1 MRTPALLLSAL
12 LMVSSLTAAASL
24 LPGRPLWTVP
34 RVYLSGLNS
43 EGFPVTRTQDPKTNR
58 LGPALDVRDPST
70 GRVMSSIPIPEAA
83 ASDGPLGFTPNFK
96 TLAWVNG
103 EVLTVRGPLK
113 RWTARMP
120 GLSGSRE
127 LLFSPDASTL
137 VIPNENGHVQ
147 SWSVQSG
154 QRRATVLFRGCP
166 DQVRFSPGGKRVAV
180 NGPFSGA
187 QGTSLSL
194 WTLNG
199 EAAGTVPGVLR
210 GISRGVFDFSPDGT
224 EVLLKV
230 PGPGYTAGWV
240 NLKTGAMRRWSPHV
254 EVCPPN
260 SYIRLCAYQPMNI
273 SLDASGQ
280 RALLTDRVGT
290 YLYDAHS
297 CQRLASLNPG
307 LSFGTLSPDGRLVFK
322 QGDFY
327 PYNPGPSGWKLP

>member
-1 MRTPALLLSAL
+1 MPVPAPLLALLLT
-12 LMVSSLTAAASL
+12 VSPLAAAASL
-24 LPGRPLWTVP
+24 PPSRPLWTVP
-34 RVYLSGLNS
+34 RVYLSGLSS
-43 EGFPVTRTQDPKTNR
+43 EGFPVTCTQDKETSR
-58 LGPALDVRDPST
+58 LGPELDVRDPAT
-70 GRVMSSIPIPEAA
+70 GRVTSRIPIPEAA
-83 ASDGPLGFTPNFK
+83 ASDGPLGFTPDLK

-113 RWTARMP
+113 RWTASMP

-127 LLFSPDASTL
+127 LLFSPDAATL
-137 VIPNENGHVQ
+137 VIPNENGYVQ
-147 SWSVQSG
+147 FWDVRSG
-154 QRRATVLFRGCP
+154 QRRATVLFRGRP
-166 DQVRFSPGGKRVAV
+166 DQVKFLPDGKRVAV

-199 EAAGTVPGVLR
+199 KAAGTVPGVLG
-210 GISRGVFDFSPDGT
+210 GISRGVFDFSPDGS

-240 NLKTGAMRRWSPHV
+240 NLNTGAVRRWSPHV

-260 SYIRLCAYQPMNI
+260 SYTRLCAYQPMKI
-273 SLDASGQ
+273 SLDASGT

-290 YLYDAHS
+290 YLYDAYS
-297 CQRLASLNPG
+297 GQRLASLNPG

-327 PYNPGPSGWKLP
+327 PYNPGLSGWKLP